1 MSDTTKVTV
10 SACGYMNAY
19 IKLQLKS
26 FFLSSGGNSFKR
38 RLAACCLQRQHS
50 KKQNVLKKL
59 DGPHKHSTG
68 DYRSPF
74 PPHKKKKKHDLANH
88 NYGINVI
95 FNYDKIRA
103 AEMITKSLKSLL

>member
-1 MSDTTKVTV
+1 MHVMSDTTKVTV

-59 DGPHKHSTG
+59 DGPHKHSCKVHWRLQKPISAT
-68 DYRSPF
+68 
-74 PPHKKKKKHDLANH
+74 
-88 NYGINVI
+88 
-95 FNYDKIRA
+95 
-103 AEMITKSLKSLL
+103 